1 MRPLK
6 LTMQAFGSYAGQT
19 TLDLDRLGTSGLYL
33 ITGKTGAGKTTIF
46 DAITYALY
54 GEASGNNRDAN
65 MLRSQYALPGME
77 TYVDLTFL
85 HQGKIY
91 RIRRN
96 PEYERPK
103 TRGQGLTKE
112 PAGVELTLPDGQI
125 ITKSK
130 EADPKITEILGLT
143 KEQFSGIEMLAQG
156 DFQKVLLAGT
166 KEREDIFR
174 NLFKTGKYQTL
185 QKRLEDE
192 KKAVFGKKEDAKK
205 SIRQYINEITC
216 DETDERNVELDKM
229 KEGDPLTGSVLNLV
243 GELIDKDQALDE
255 KLSGENRTLAD
266 EIEAINGKLGEAKKL
281 EENRQHIRE
290 YKAAEGEKLPAIKKA
305 EEAREAAKLA
315 MDDPNSGRDR
325 KLSEAAKLEESLDDY
340 DAYDKA
346 VKARKTHI
354 KEQEGLTEEIRQ
366 GKENLAAL
374 EKEIKDLKTEQEG
387 LKSSALNLEKIK
399 ADIEKLKDKVNALNA
414 LKEKYDAILQA
425 KEGLAALKE
434 DLLQKQKKA
443 QKAED
448 TYTKKHRAYIEGQAG
463 ILAEGL
469 EEGQPCP
476 VCGSTHHV
484 HLAVKTEDVPTD
496 RQLEKSKADRDSR
509 EEEEKTA
516 KGAYDRAQA
525 ALEEKTRTFQSD
537 EEKLLGVNDFDGAES
552 RIQTELAESKAA
564 GRKAVAEQ
572 KKEIKNQARLEE
584 LEKQIP
590 EKEEKLDR
598 EKTAETEREKKLSA
612 LEMTIA
618 NDGREEER
626 LKTGLTFSSKKAA
639 EKEIEKLK
647 AEAEKLEKD
656 YKDREET
663 CQKLSEELIKL
674 RGMIASLEK
683 QVKESPKYDMEALTS
698 DLQKRREIQEE
709 NQKKLKDIA
718 ARLKVNQDARDNIE
732 NKSEELNE
740 IEGRYQWVRAL
751 SDTASGNV
759 TGKEKI
765 TLETYIQTTY
775 FERVLVRA
783 NRRLLK
789 MSDSQYELQRKK
801 DSDTKNKKTGLEIE
815 LIDHYNG
822 SVRDVK
828 TLSGGEM
835 FLASLSLALGLSDEI
850 QASAG
855 GIQVDTVFVDEGFG
869 TLDPDT
875 LELAYEA
882 LAGLTE
888 GNRLVG
894 IISHVEELE
903 NKIDKQIRV
912 TKDRTGGSRAEI
924 VGVE

>member
-229 KEGDPLTGSVLNLV
+229 KEGDPLTGRVLNLV

-315 MDDPNSGRDR
+315 MDDQEFGRDR

-387 LKSSALNLEKIK
+387 LKGSALNLEKIK
-399 ADIEKLKDKVNALNA
+399 ADIEKRKDKVNALNA

-425 KEGLAALKE
+425 KEELSTLKA
-434 DLLQKQKKA
+434 DLLEKQKKA

-476 VCGSTHHV
+476 VCGSTHHE

-496 RQLEKSKADRDSR
+496 RQLEKAKADRDSR

-516 KGAYDRAQA
+516 KGTFDRAQA

-564 GRKAVAEQ
+564 GRKAVAEL
-572 KKEIKNQARLEE
+572 KKEMKNQARLEE
-584 LEKQIP
+584 LEKWIP
-590 EKEEKLDR
+590 EKEEKL
-598 EKTAETEREKKLSA
+598 EEGKAAQTEQEKKLSA
-612 LEMTIA
+612 LETAIA

-626 LKTGLTFSSKKAA
+626 LKIGLSFSSKKAA

-698 DLQKRREIQEE
+698 DLQKSREIQEE

-732 NKSEELNE
+732 SVSEKLTE